1 MSLKI
6 KEVLKSIDE
15 QRQKIAVKKA
25 LTGFLR
31 TRYLSRDG
39 LEPQSVITYDRST
52 VTEDVILETLS
63 EMERTIEKEEQA
75 LAATLEE
82 NVNG

>member
-52 VTEDVILETLS
+52 VTEDVILEILS

-82 NVNG
+82 TVNG

>member
-39 LEPQSVITYDRST
+39 LEPQSVIAYDRST
-52 VTEDVILETLS
+52 VTEDVILEILS

>member
-25 LTGFLR
+25 LL
-31 TRYLSRDG
+31 
-39 LEPQSVITYDRST
+39 
-52 VTEDVILETLS
+52 TL
-63 EMERTIEKEEQA
+63 MPKY
-75 LAATLEE
+75 
-82 NVNG
+82 